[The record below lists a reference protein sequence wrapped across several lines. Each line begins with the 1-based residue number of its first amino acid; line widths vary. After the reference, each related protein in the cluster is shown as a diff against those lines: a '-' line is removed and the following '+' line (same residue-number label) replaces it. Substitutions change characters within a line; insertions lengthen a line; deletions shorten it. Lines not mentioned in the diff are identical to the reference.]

1 MPGACQVSDRLLWLS
16 SEVLSGIAEVSGRA
30 ESLGKGRM
38 AERQAIEA
46 AVKEWVSSK
55 HVWLDALE
63 AERAARVER

>member
-1 MPGACQVSDRLLWLS
+1 
-16 SEVLSGIAEVSGRA
+16 
-30 ESLGKGRM
+30 M